1 MRHIFWLILVSYLS
15 IAQLFA
21 RGGSYNGYC
30 KWPDEHPGKLTV
42 GFRVGAAHSRIGSL
56 TSVLESGD
64 KKPTYTWDKGFYVEP
79 TISLFGQYQIDRVG
93 FELEGSYY
101 SQGEKLEYGNIVP
114 KPIKA
119 EYKFVNHYIGAGLN
133 VKLNLTKGLYMG
145 AAGRYGF
152 LMGEQNIDYRCD
164 DTKAK
169 RLDVRKQLNEQIS
182 TMDEIGAGLI
192 LGWEHESGFHTELR
206 YMHGLTDMLKV
217 VKDNQT
223 DKTSNSSGYT
233 DRDCQTNWVSLTVG
247 FSITIFDNLKKLDKC
262 KKHKMLPYW
271 RL

>member
-1 MRHIFWLILVSYLS
+1 MRHIAQIVAVSLFS
-15 IAQLFA
+15 AIQVSAQ
-21 RGGSYNGYC
+21 SVYNGFC

-64 KKPTYTWDKGFYVEP
+64 KKPTYEWDKGFYVMP
-79 TISLFGQYQIDRVG
+79 TLSLFAQYQIDRVG

-101 SQGEKLEYGNIVP
+101 SQGEKLTYGNTVP
-114 KPIKA
+114 KPIEA
-119 EYKFVNHYIGAGLN
+119 EYRFVNHYIGAGLN
-133 VKLNLTKGLYMG
+133 LKLYLTRGLYMG
-145 AAGRYGF
+145 VAGRYGF
-152 LMGEQNIDYRCD
+152 LMGEQNIDYKCD
-164 DTKAK
+164 DTNAK

-182 TMDEIGAGLI
+182 TTDEIGAGVI

-206 YMHGLTDMLKV
+206 YMHGLTDMLNVEKN
-217 VKDNQT
+217 NQT
-223 DKTSNSSGYT
+223 DKTSNNSGYT
-233 DRDCQTNWVSLTVG
+233 DCNCQTNWVSLTVG

-271 RL
+271 RH